1 MGTASAN
8 WAMQACLSNWRYA
21 TACSKLC
28 KYLNQ
33 PGLTM
38 DSNRRKALLSLLAL
52 PAGCTIQPLGPVRSE
67 PLAGPASTP
76 PIRPPA
82 LGQSWTYQKF
92 NGYNSALVATE
103 REEIT
108 ALEPRIILRRKTDAG
123 LLLAE
128 EHHQQWGQVLRE
140 PTWDFVQNYVEAVPL
155 WPQSLAIGATSSIHT
170 HYRLDDFSFRFWINV
185 QTVVKAWEKI
195 YLPQGE
201 FNALHIQRFIGLQ
214 HQDITRI
221 STTRWDHLWLVPE
234 IGRWAVREI
243 SGDYRTSGRRGGG
256 REDNFRWELTS
267 WT

>member
-1 MGTASAN
+1 
-8 WAMQACLSNWRYA
+8 
-21 TACSKLC
+21 
-28 KYLNQ
+28 
-33 PGLTM
+33 M
-38 DSNRRKALLSLLAL
+38 DPLRRKTLLSLLAL
-52 PAGCTIQPLGPVRSE
+52 PAGCTIQPLDPVRSE
-67 PLAGPASTP
+67 PLAGPAGTP
-76 PIRPPA
+76 QIRPPA

-103 REEIT
+103 REEVI
-108 ALEPRIILRRKTDAG
+108 ALEPRIILRRQTDAG
-123 LLLAE
+123 RLLAE
-128 EHHQQWGQVLRE
+128 EHQQQWGQILRE

-155 WPQSLAIGATSSIHT
+155 WPQSLSLGSTSAVRT
-170 HYRLDDFSFRFWINV
+170 HYRLDNFSYQFWITV

-195 YLPQGE
+195 VLPQGE

-221 STTRWDHLWLVPE
+221 STTRWDHIWLVPE

-243 SGDYRTSGRRGGG
+243 SGDYRTSGKRGGG